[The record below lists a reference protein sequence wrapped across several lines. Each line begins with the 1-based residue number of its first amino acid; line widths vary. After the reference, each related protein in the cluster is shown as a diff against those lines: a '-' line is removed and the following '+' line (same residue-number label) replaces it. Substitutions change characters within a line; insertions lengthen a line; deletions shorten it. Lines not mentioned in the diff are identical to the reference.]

1 MTYLEGVQVLP
12 SSHTNDDVI
21 QDLLAVGVVLVKGEI
36 LPELGQVG
44 PALRQPAQHVRHYL
58 Q

>member
-12 SSHTNDDVI
+12 SSHTDD
-21 QDLLAVGVVLVKGEI
+21 DLLAVGVVLVKGEI